1 MRHLRF
7 TTRTRTRSGF
17 SLVEIMVALVVIAV
31 GLIAIV
37 GLIPQGIQSS
47 RSAGDNTLVATIVH
61 DVFNTMRSQPFTAVN
76 LNAFGF
82 VSTLPAPYDLRN
94 PYVGPLQ
101 APQAYFDS
109 SGLAPANPPADNYY
123 RVVLTFR
130 PHPALPLSLSMV
142 TATVTWPVKSAA
154 VPAIPLN
161 TQVFFT
167 EIANYR

>member
-7 TTRTRTRSGF
+7 TTRTRTRAGF

-61 DVFNTMRSQPFTAVN
+61 DIFNTARSQPFTHVS
-76 LNAFGF
+76 LSTFGSAFAG
-82 VSTLPAPYDLRN
+82 PYA
-94 PYVGPLQ
+94 LQ
-101 APQAYFDS
+101 NSYSFQIYFDS
-109 SGLAPANPPADNYY
+109 SGLTPPATTADNYY
-123 RVVLTFR
+123 RVTLNFVPQGSLQ
-130 PHPALPLSLSMV
+130 LSLV
-142 TATVTWPVKSAA
+142 TATVQWPVKSAT
-154 VPAIPLN
+154 VPATPLN

-167 EIANYR
+167 QIDQYQ